1 MTRAVVL
8 TALQVEYAA
17 VRKHLTEVRE
27 EVHPRGTVYERGVF
41 SVASQEGW
49 EVGIVEIGVGNA
61 NAAMEAERAI
71 AHFNPAVALFI
82 GIAGGLK
89 DVLIGDVVA
98 ATKVYGYESGKS
110 RESFEVRPD
119 VGMRFEVL
127 IEDFAHEA
135 PLRFHYDNSN
145 LVRRALIP
153 DRYSFR
159 AYQPY

>member
-1 MTRAVVL
+1 MGWRNRSSRRFGGRKHHVNPPSVNSKRAVVL

-119 VGMRFEVL
+119 VGLSTYRLEQR
-127 IEDFAHEA
+127 ARAEA
-135 PLRFHYDNSN
+135 RGS
-145 LVRRALIP
+145 
-153 DRYSFR
+153 
-159 AYQPY
+159 